1 MAIYAIAV
9 SQSKRMDFES
19 QVYCSGSVRRG
30 INPLCWMNIDPPEG
44 ARRVV
49 VRGVGLW
56 RVLQVR
62 KRKAAI
68 ASYNCRLFGKRL
80 PWSAGG
86 VKGGVAFMI
95 DALIWY
101 TGLAAWVLIVL
112 AFVSMLA
119 AEINDR
125 SVARRRYK

>member
-19 QVYCSGSVRRG
+19 QVYCSRSVRGG

-49 VRGVGLW
+49 

-80 PWSAGG
+80 AWSAGG